1 MNVELSL
8 RKDTELQQGFHK
20 QGGSFSVRTVIQKLQ
35 RKQKRS
41 KTMTEI
47 KLKQKD
53 YEAIIKNMDNE
64 LIIAKSIIRDLLKL
78 NNDKFGQT
86 KMDWR
91 ISVVENAEAF
101 LKE

>member
-1 MNVELSL
+1 MA
-8 RKDTELQQGFHK
+8 
-20 QGGSFSVRTVIQKLQ
+20 
-35 RKQKRS
+35 
-41 KTMTEI
+41 EI

-91 ISVVENAEAF
+91 ISVVKNAETEEEEILCQNCIGCSNWEF
-101 LKE
+101 GE